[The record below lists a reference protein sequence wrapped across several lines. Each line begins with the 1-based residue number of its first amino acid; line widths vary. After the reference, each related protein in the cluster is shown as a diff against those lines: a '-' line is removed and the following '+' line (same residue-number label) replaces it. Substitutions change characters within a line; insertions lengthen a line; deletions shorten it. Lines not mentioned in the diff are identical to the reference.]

1 MKAAVIGP
9 ESMGLLYGSRLSA
22 CADVCLVGRSR
33 EHVDEMNEK
42 GITLKRGDAQ
52 RVYKVRAVL
61 PGEEKEA
68 KDLIILF
75 TKAYIT
81 GEALAAN
88 RDLIGKDTL
97 ILTLQNGAGHEDI
110 LREFT
115 DDAHILIGTTTQGS
129 YRENIHTIVNSGLG
143 DTVIGRITEG
153 EADPAIEKAVEEAAD
168 LFEKNKQQYS
178 FYRLE
183 QADDQRFLQR
193 AFRHSRKTPGLRGR
207 KSPCMGDL
215 LQPDPGDL

>member
-1 MKAAVIGP
+1 M
-9 ESMGLLYGSRLSA
+9 
-22 CADVCLVGRSR
+22 
-33 EHVDEMNEK
+33 DEMNEK
-42 GITLKRGDAQ
+42 GITLKRGDVQ

-129 YRENIHTIVNSGLG
+129 CRENIHTIVNSGLG

>member
-9 ESMGLLYGSRLSA
+9 GSMGLLYGSRLFA
-22 CADVCLVGRSR
+22 CADVCLAGRSR

-143 DTVIGRITEG
+143 DTVIGRITAG
-153 EADPAIEKAVEEAAD
+153 EADPAIE
-168 LFEKNKQQYS
+168 
-178 FYRLE
+178 
-183 QADDQRFLQR
+183 
-193 AFRHSRKTPGLRGR
+193 
-207 KSPCMGDL
+207 
-215 LQPDPGDL
+215 